1 MDRAPGGADGVTTT
15 LVFAETVPLEAAAA
29 SDGRASESGV
39 LSTLSGSLKRDLHRF
54 TDSAMAADLLPVIA
68 ASVRHLRP
76 ITMVVW
82 LAGRSSALVIDPRS
96 QTFLCDTDLL
106 GLSASQLAGLRLER
120 VDAGPNPV
128 AAHGALRPGPLA
140 ELLWRV
146 TLYGSTDE
154 LLPEIGGRA
163 MYRAATSMRLPSAQL
178 SPEHLRVL
186 ARLTGTPASLA
197 ELQDL
202 LGDGTQVRRVLNA
215 LYLQGSLIV
224 TRLMSARPWNYG
236 LLMQRPG

>member
-1 MDRAPGGADGVTTT
+1 MERTPPAEDGVATT
-15 LVFAETVPLEAAAA
+15 LVFAQTVPLEPAGAA
-29 SDGRASESGV
+29 DEGASESGV
-39 LSTLSGSLKRDLHRF
+39 LSTLSGSLRQDLHRF
-54 TDSAMAADLLPVIA
+54 IDSAMQADLLPVIA
-68 ASVRHLRP
+68 ASVRHVRP
-76 ITMVVW
+76 VAMLVG

-96 QTFLCDTDLL
+96 QTFLCDTDLSSLAAPDL
-106 GLSASQLAGLRLER
+106 GSLRLER
-120 VDAGPNPV
+120 VDAGSQPRAP
-128 AAHGALRPGPLA
+128 HGTLRPGPLA

-146 TLYGSTDE
+146 ALYGSTDE

-163 MYRAATSMRLPSAQL
+163 MYRAATSMRLPGAIL

-202 LGDGTQVRRVLNA
+202 VADGAQVRRVLNA

-224 TRLMSARPWNYG
+224 TRLMTARPWNYG
-236 LLMQRPG
+236 SLMQRSS